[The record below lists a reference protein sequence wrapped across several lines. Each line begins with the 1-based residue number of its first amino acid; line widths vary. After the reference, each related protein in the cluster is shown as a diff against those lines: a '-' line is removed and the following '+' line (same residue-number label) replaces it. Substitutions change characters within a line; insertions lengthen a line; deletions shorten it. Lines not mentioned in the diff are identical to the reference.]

1 MMMNGKQLKTMS
13 ELMQNFCIDEFI
25 GAFYSGELEYFLR
38 KCGEDNTANLLC
50 DIPHNAYLL
59 VRLYEI
65 LDVDPQL
72 TEEKVRRYH
81 A

>member
-25 GAFYSGELEYFLR
+25 CAFYSGELEYFMR
-38 KCGEDNTANLLC
+38 KCGENNKANLLC
-50 DIPHNAYLL
+50 DIPKNAYLL
-59 VRLYEI
+59 VRLYDL
-65 LDVDPQL
+65 LDIDPQL
-72 TEEKVRRYH
+72 TEEKIRHDH